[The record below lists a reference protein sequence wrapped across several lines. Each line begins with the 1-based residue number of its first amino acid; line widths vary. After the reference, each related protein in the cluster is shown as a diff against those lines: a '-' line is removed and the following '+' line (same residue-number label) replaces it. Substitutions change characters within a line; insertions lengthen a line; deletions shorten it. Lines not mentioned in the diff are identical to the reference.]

1 MNIIK
6 RIKSP
11 TPFYWKRIS
20 QIGTAVATV
29 GTTLMTVQ
37 LNPVLTNVASYLVA
51 IGVVVAT
58 VARTAKMQE

>member
-20 QIGTAVATV
+20 QIGATVATV
-29 GTTLMTVQ
+29 GTALMTAQ
-37 LNPVLTNVASYLVA
+37 LNPTITNVSSYLVA
-51 IGVVVAT
+51 IGVVIAA
-58 VARTAKMQE
+58 VARTAKTQE